1 MYLIIDVGATYTK
14 YAYYQKDSYIKG
26 DKYPTVKTG
35 IKDFY
40 EKIKELTG
48 QNVEKISISMPGI
61 IENGY
66 VHAISLLPFLSGHDV
81 QEELKELLGK
91 VVLVENDARCA
102 ALGEM
107 WQGSLKG
114 ARNALMMVLGSGIG
128 GTLIINGHII
138 DSARHKAGE
147 IGSILMPLD
156 ENYLKM
162 TNFGRHNN
170 ANKLIGKVAD
180 QAQIE
185 KEGAA
190 VFAYLRDHDSE
201 VFEKYCRQIAFM
213 IYNLD
218 YILDLDVVAIGGGIS
233 EQKILIEQIDRQY
246 QWLRDHYEEDAHR
259 CLIVACHHGNQA
271 NILGALSRLLNT

>member
-14 YAYYQKDSYIKG
+14 YAYYQKEHYIKG
-26 DKYPTVKTG
+26 DKYPTEKSGVA
-35 IKDFY
+35 DFY
-40 EKIKELTG
+40 ERIKELTVG
-48 QNVEKISISMPGI
+48 DVEKISISMPGI
-61 IENGY
+61 IENGF

-81 QEELKELLGK
+81 QSELQKLLN
-91 VVLVENDARCA
+91 VEVLVENDARCA

-114 ARNALMMVLGSGIG
+114 ASNAMMMVLGSGIG
-128 GTLIINGHII
+128 GTLIMNGHII
-138 DSARHKAGE
+138 DSSRHKAGE

-156 ENYLKM
+156 QDYLKM

-170 ANKLIGKVAD
+170 ANKLIEKVAAR
-180 QAQIE
+180 AQIE
-185 KEGAA
+185 KDGET
-190 VFAYLRDHDSE
+190 VFAYLQNHKNE

-233 EQKILIEQIDRQY
+233 EQKILIEQIDCQY
-246 QWLRDHYEEDAHR
+246 QWLRDQYEEDRHR
-259 CLIVACHHGNQA
+259 CLIVACHHGNHA
-271 NILGALSRLLNT
+271 NILGALSRLLDK